1 MNEFFKTPVV
11 RVVMLK
17 GETGAGAKWG
27 DIVGSLDDQK
37 DLSTKFADT
46 LASAKDYAETYVAQY
61 IKDNIVY
68 ATNKQIDL
76 LF

>member
-1 MNEFFKTPVV
+1 MNEYFKTPVV

-17 GETGAGAKWG
+17 GETGSGQKWG
-27 DIVGSLDDQK
+27 DITGSLDDQK

-46 LASAKDYAETYVAQY
+46 LTSAEDYAKTYVAQY
-61 IKDNIVY
+61 IKDNIIY
-68 ATNKQIDL
+68 ATNKQIDM